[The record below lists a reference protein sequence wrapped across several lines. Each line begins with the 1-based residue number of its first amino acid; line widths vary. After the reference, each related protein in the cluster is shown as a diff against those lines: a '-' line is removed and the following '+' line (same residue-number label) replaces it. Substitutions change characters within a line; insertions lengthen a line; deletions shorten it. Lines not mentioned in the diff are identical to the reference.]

1 MSPIVMF
8 LQQAAAPA
16 AGVADPGAAASP
28 AGDLTGMLF
37 MMVGMGAIFYFLIW
51 RPQSQRAKQVK
62 AMHAALKKGDQVIT
76 QGGIIGKITKMNDE
90 EVTID
95 TGEGGKLLL
104 TRNAIGGIY
113 SRAEPK
119 PANDVKES

>member
-1 MSPIVMF
+1 MSSILMF

-16 AGVADPGAAASP
+16 AGAADPAAADPTGGLS
-28 AGDLTGMLF
+28 GMLF

-51 RPQSQRAKQVK
+51 RPQSQRMKQVK
-62 AMHAALKKGDQVIT
+62 AMHAALKKGDQIIT
-76 QGGIIGKITKMNDE
+76 QGGIIGKITKLTDD

-113 SRAEPK
+113 TRAEPK
-119 PANDVKES
+119 PAN

>member
-8 LQQAAAPA
+8 VQQASAPA
-16 AGVADPGAAASP
+16 AGVGTTSAAAGS
-28 AGDLTGMLF
+28 DLTGMLF

-51 RPQSQRAKQVK
+51 RPQSQRMKQVK

-76 QGGIIGKITKMNDE
+76 QGGIIGKITKLTDD

-104 TRNAIGGIY
+104 TRNAIGGLY
-113 SRAEPK
+113 NRAEPK

>member
-76 QGGIIGKITKMNDE
+76 SGGIIGKITKMTDD

-95 TGEGGKLLL
+95 TGEGGKLLM
-104 TRNAIGGIY
+104 TRSAIGGIY
-113 SRAEPK
+113 NRADPK

>member
-1 MSPIVMF
+1 MSPILMF
-8 LQQAAAPA
+8 FQQAAAPA
-16 AGVADPGAAASP
+16 AGADAGAAASP
-28 AGDLTGMLF
+28 MGDIGGFLF
-37 MMVGMGAIFYFLIW
+37 MMVGMVAIFYFLIL
-51 RPQSQRAKQVK
+51 RPQNQRMKQVK

-76 QGGIIGKITKMNDE
+76 QGGIIGKITKLTDE

-113 SRAEPK
+113 NRAEPK